1 MSEEGGLA
9 NIKSK
14 TPTKILVV
22 DDDLDLL
29 SELCELIENDD
40 RDVVA
45 CPSPLLALRHLYG
58 YRIDVL
64 ITDYRMPVLDGV
76 QLAHVVLAIYPD
88 TRVVI
93 MSAMSLRI
101 IIPDT
106 WHFLKKP
113 IDIRQLDNH
122 LHTRAQHPHP

>member
-1 MSEEGGLA
+1 MSEEGGPA
-9 NIKSK
+9 NITSK

-22 DDDLDLL
+22 DDDPDLL

-45 CPSPLLALRHLYG
+45 FPSPLFALRHLHD
-58 YRIDVL
+58 YRLDVL
-64 ITDYRMPVLDGV
+64 ITDYRMPLLDGV
-76 QLAHVVLAIYPD
+76 QLAHVVITIYPD
-88 TRVVI
+88 TCVVI
-93 MSAMSLRI
+93 MSGMSLRT

-113 IDIRQLDNH
+113 IDIRKLDNH